1 MSLANTINFKLYF
14 CLQLKSST
22 FNTYFMLESLITSK
36 TRLRLLIKFFLNIA
50 NKGYLNSLANE
61 FGESTNSV
69 RKELNNLSSAGYLEK
84 HSENNKVIYKANAS
98 HPLFKIIQK
107 IVHKHLGI
115 EEILETVYNRIGDV
129 KKIMILGDY
138 AKGIDSG
145 LIEILIVGDNI
156 NKEYLDEISPKIEL
170 KIKRKVSFFVSNKS
184 LKQNSLTIF
193 EA

>member
-1 MSLANTINFKLYF
+1 
-14 CLQLKSST
+14 
-22 FNTYFMLESLITSK
+22 MLESLITSK
-36 TRLRLLIKFFLNIA
+36 TRLRILVKFFLNIA
-50 NKGYLNSLANE
+50 NRGYLNSLANE

-84 HSENNKVIYKANAS
+84 HEQKNKVIYKANAS
-98 HPLFKIIQK
+98 HPLFKIIQQ
-107 IVHKHLGI
+107 IVRKHLGI
-115 EEILETVYNRIGDV
+115 EEILETVYCRIGEV

-145 LIEILIVGDNI
+145 LIEILIVGDHI

-170 KIKRKVSFFVSNKS
+170 KIKRKVSFFVSNKT

>member
-1 MSLANTINFKLYF
+1 
-14 CLQLKSST
+14 
-22 FNTYFMLESLITSK
+22 MLESLITSK

-69 RKELNNLSSAGYLEK
+69 RKELNNLSSAGYLK
-84 HSENNKVIYKANAS
+84 KYSENNKVIYKANAS

-145 LIEILIVGDNI
+145 LIEILIIGDNI
-156 NKEYLDEISPKIEL
+156 NKEYLDKISPKIEL
-170 KIKRKVSFFVSNKS
+170 KIKRKVNFFVSNKS

>member
-1 MSLANTINFKLYF
+1 
-14 CLQLKSST
+14 
-22 FNTYFMLESLITSK
+22 MLDSLITSK

-69 RKELNNLSSAGYLEK
+69 RKELNNLSSAGYLIK
-84 HSENNKVIYKANAS
+84 HSEDNKIIYKANAS

-107 IVHKHLGI
+107 IVKKHLGI
-115 EEILETVYNRIGDV
+115 EDIIETVLKRIGDV

-156 NKEYLDEISPKIEL
+156 NKEYLDDIAPKIEL

>member
-1 MSLANTINFKLYF
+1 
-14 CLQLKSST
+14 
-22 FNTYFMLESLITSK
+22 MLESLITSK

-84 HSENNKVIYKANAS
+84 KSENNKVIYKANAS

-129 KKIMILGDY
+129 KKIIILGDY

-170 KIKRKVSFFVSNKS
+170 KIKRKINFFISKTS
-184 LKQNSLTIF
+184 LSQESLIIF

>member
-1 MSLANTINFKLYF
+1 
-14 CLQLKSST
+14 
-22 FNTYFMLESLITSK
+22 MLETLITSK
-36 TRLRLLIKFFLNIA
+36 TRIRLLIKFFVNIA

-84 HSENNKVIYKANAS
+84 HNQNNKVIYSANIS

-115 EEILETVYNRIGDV
+115 EEILANVYNRVGDV
-129 KKIMILGDY
+129 KKVLLLGDY

-145 LIEILIVGDNI
+145 QIEVLIIGNNI
-156 NKEYLDEISPKIEL
+156 DKKYLDRITPKIEK
-170 KIKRKVSFFVSNKS
+170 KIKRNIIFFVSSKMTKLDS
-184 LKQNSLTIF
+184 LVIF
-193 EA
+193 ES

>member
-1 MSLANTINFKLYF
+1 
-14 CLQLKSST
+14 
-22 FNTYFMLESLITSK
+22 MLESLITSK

-50 NKGYLNSLANE
+50 NKGYLNGLANE
-61 FGESTNSV
+61 FRESTNSV
-69 RKELNNLSSAGYLEK
+69 RKELNNLTSAGYLEK
-84 HSENNKVIYKANAS
+84 HNQNNKVIYKANAS

-115 EEILETVYNRIGDV
+115 EEILESVYNRIGDV

-145 LIEILIVGDNI
+145 LIEILIVGEEI
-156 NKEYLDEISPKIEL
+156 NKDYLDLITPKIEN
-170 KIKRKVSFFVSNKS
+170 KIKRKVSFFVSNKE
-184 LKQNSLTIF
+184 LKQDSLIIF

>member
-1 MSLANTINFKLYF
+1 
-14 CLQLKSST
+14 
-22 FNTYFMLESLITSK
+22 MLETLITSK
-36 TRLRLLIKFFLNIA
+36 TRIRLLIKFFVNIA

-84 HSENNKVIYKANAS
+84 HNQNNKVIYSANIS

-115 EEILETVYNRIGDV
+115 EEILANVYNRVGDV
-129 KKIMILGDY
+129 KKVLLLGDY

-145 LIEILIVGDNI
+145 QIEVLIIGNNI
-156 NKEYLDEISPKIEL
+156 DKKYLDRITPKIEK
-170 KIKRKVSFFVSNKS
+170 KIKRNVIFFVSSKMTKLDS
-184 LKQNSLTIF
+184 LVIF
-193 EA
+193 ES